1 MAITDK
7 NKKEILN
14 RAYPVGCYYFS
25 NTNNSP
31 AGWVGGSWTQVSGGF
46 LKPTTS
52 GTGTGGSSSTTISA
66 FAPSHSHSVGSHT
79 HTIGSHSHTLSTSHS
94 HTIGSHSHSGASNSH
109 KHGFNGA
116 NSPPRDPSG
125 MNEGNVNHFIQRH
138 TGSYHK
144 VSGTSTSGSTLG
156 TLSTVATPSKTQ
168 GSNYASSTG
177 DKASS
182 LDSKTIYTDYEG
194 SGSSQSI
201 DIMPPYIAC
210 YCWRRDS

>member
-14 RAYPVGCYYFS
+14 RAYPIGCYYFS

-31 AGWVGGSWTQVSGGF
+31 AGWVGGSWTQISGGF

-52 GTGTGGSSSTTISA
+52 GTGTGGSSSTTVSA
-66 FAPSHSHSVGSHT
+66 FAPSHYHSVGSHT
-79 HTIGSHSHTLSTSHS
+79 HTLGSHSHTLSTSHS
-94 HTIGSHSHSGASNSH
+94 HSIGSHSHSAASNSH
-109 KHGFNGA
+109 SHGFNG
-116 NSPPRDPSG
+116 SDGPPGTLVRDHNAGYYYP
-125 MNEGNVNHFIQRH
+125 HFS
-138 TGSYHK
+138 GSY
-144 VSGTSTSGSTLG
+144 VRNLSGTSTSANDFTGFTS
-156 TLSTVATPSKTQ
+156 SSTPSQTAD
-168 GSNYASSTG
+168 SNYASST
-177 DKASS
+177 KSNSSS
-182 LDSKTIYTDYEG
+182 LNSKTIYTDYEG

>member
-14 RAYPVGCYYFS
+14 RAYPIGCYYFS

-66 FAPSHSHSVGSHT
+66 FAPSHYHSVGSHT
-79 HTIGSHSHTLSTSHS
+79 HTIGSHGHTLSASHS
-94 HTIGSHSHSGASNSH
+94 HSIGSHSHSGASNSH
-109 KHGFNGA
+109 KHAFNGSTGPPGTLVTA
-116 NSPPRDPSG
+116 NKQ
-125 MNEGNVNHFIQRH
+125 GNFFQRH
-138 TGSYHK
+138 NGYYYNI
-144 VSGTSTSGSTLG
+144 SGTSTSGGNVTTVNSSSTPNQ
-156 TLSTVATPSKTQ
+156 TA
-168 GSNYASSTG
+168 GSNYATSTKSG
-177 DKASS
+177 SSS
-182 LDSKTIYTDYEG
+182 LSSETAYTDYAG